1 MLVSH
6 DWRSYHQYSVMQLH
20 FVDYALW
27 WATPILMSVVAVA
40 MYRRRLHRE
49 FPYFFNY
56 VAFQILSFAVEFP
69 LRHSTSFFWVS
80 WTTTALSV
88 VVSFAVLLEIFKD
101 AFRPY
106 EALRDLSVILF
117 RWCALVV
124 LLVAG
129 MWAVTSWN
137 STGIDN
143 ITNSIYLVSR
153 CVRMVQCALV
163 FFMLLFSEYLGIS
176 RRNFVFGISIG
187 IGFFAGVNM
196 LVVTALFNQS
206 FLRAVTVR
214 RLNSCAYIVAM
225 LIWLAYSLLPSTVRS
240 AVTRKVLASSS
251 KWDIALDEARN
262 PVPEVSLLDS
272 MDQTVERLLYH
283 RGAHSSAAVSNRR

>member
-1 MLVSH
+1 
-6 DWRSYHQYSVMQLH
+6 MQLLPI
-20 FVDYALW
+20 DYIFW
-27 WATPILMSVVAVA
+27 WTTPVLMSVIAVT
-40 MYRRRLHRE
+40 MYRRGLHRE

-56 VAFQILSFAVEFP
+56 VLFQVVSFAVEFP
-69 LRHSTSFFWVS
+69 MRHSGNFYWVS

-88 VVSFAVLLEIFKD
+88 VVSFGVLLEIFRD

-137 STGIDN
+137 ATGIDSL
-143 ITNSIYLVSR
+143 TDSIYLVNR
-153 CVRMVQCALV
+153 CVRMVQCGLV

-176 RRNFVFGISIG
+176 RRNVVFGISMG
-187 IGFFAGVNM
+187 LGFYAAVNM
-196 LVVTALFNQS
+196 LVVTALSHHTAMPQ
-206 FLRAVTVR
+206 LVLR
-214 RLNSCAYIVAM
+214 RLNSVAYILAM
-225 LIWLAYSLLPSTVRS
+225 LTWLVYSVIPAKARVAAKQAAINSE
-240 AVTRKVLASSS
+240 
-251 KWDIALDEARN
+251 KWDSALDEVRN
-262 PVPEVSLLDS
+262 PLPAVSLLDS

-283 RGAHSSAAVSNRR
+283 PGTEASVTVPNRQ